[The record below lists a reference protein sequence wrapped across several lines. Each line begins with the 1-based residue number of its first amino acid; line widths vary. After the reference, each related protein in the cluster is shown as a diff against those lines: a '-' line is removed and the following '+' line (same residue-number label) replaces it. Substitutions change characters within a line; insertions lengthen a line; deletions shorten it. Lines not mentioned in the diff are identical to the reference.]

1 MSSLIKKIA
10 PISLGIAAPGIGS
23 ALGMSAL
30 ASSVAGGALG
40 GALQGG
46 GLKGALLGGL
56 SGGAGNYLGSAL
68 GSTAGSALGSYD
80 TAMANP
86 ALSSLSKAATQA
98 PASIGGGLESALKT
112 GIGNLATGDG
122 LANAASSYMAYDT
135 QDEMKKK
142 LLESQNQ
149 SQAALAPYLSA
160 GTSGIS
166 ALQSGF
172 DPSQLESDAG
182 YQFRL
187 QQGQDALEKSLAAK
201 GLSSSGAALKAAQEY
216 GQGTAAQAYNDAYSQ
231 WYQKNAALG
240 NYGANATGTLTG
252 IYDNIGN
259 IGANAAG
266 AQSNILSSALSSAL
280 SGGKAIIGY
289 DKDGKPIYAE

>member
-10 PISLGIAAPGIGS
+10 PIALGIAAPGIGS

-40 GALQGG
+40 GALNGG

-56 SGGAGNYLGSAL
+56 TGGAGNYLGNVL
-68 GSTAGSALGSYD
+68 GSGISGSAAKWGVGGDLGRV
-80 TAMANP
+80 
-86 ALSSLSKAATQA
+86 LSDLEGAAVKS
-98 PASIGGGLESALKT
+98 PVSGGLTSALKT
-112 GIGNLATGDG
+112 GISNLTSGDG

-135 QDEMKKK
+135 QEEMKKK
-142 LLESQNQ
+142 LLEAQNQ
-149 SQAALAPYLSA
+149 SKAALSPYLS
-160 GTSGIS
+160 GGESGIS

-172 DPSQLESDAG
+172 DPSQLESDDG

-187 QQGQDALEKSLAAK
+187 QQGQDALEKSLAAR

-231 WYQKNAALG
+231 WLAKNSGLA
-240 NYGANATGTLTG
+240 NYGQNATGMLTG
-252 IYDNIGN
+252 IYDNLGN
-259 IGANAAG
+259 ISANAAG
-266 AQSNILSSALSSAL
+266 AKSNILSSALSSAL